1 MILQANG
8 NQNKEGIAILIS
20 DQINCK
26 PKKKGKMRQMWALY
40 KDKGDN
46 PSRRCNILLIYM
58 HPHRNTKT

>member
-46 PSRRCNILLIYM
+46 PSRRCNIY
-58 HPHRNTKT
+58 